1 MLDGFLT
8 VEITLYKMAT
18 HLTGA
23 TKGLVFKRKQARRA
37 ITLPNKLA
45 KLKNVESTKDK
56 VGYLRGIGSGNGD
69 RANRQPAGI
78 LAAAC
83 CGASSGTVREVHNGW
98 NYRISPAGIFL
109 PLSSH
114 GYYCFMYRNESH

>member
-78 LAAAC
+78 LAAEQGSKAFQ
-83 CGASSGTVREVHNGW
+83 N
-98 NYRISPAGIFL
+98 N
-109 PLSSH
+109 
-114 GYYCFMYRNESH
+114 